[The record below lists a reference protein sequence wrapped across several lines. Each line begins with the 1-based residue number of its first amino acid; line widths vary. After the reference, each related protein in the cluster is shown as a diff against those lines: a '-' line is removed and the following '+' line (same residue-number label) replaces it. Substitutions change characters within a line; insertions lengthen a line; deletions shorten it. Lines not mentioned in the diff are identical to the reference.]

1 MLQTTVG
8 EMTLFANMVAISPAM
23 IIIAQVSGVSDF
35 KILIHQIHDLGIL
48 KEDLIGVMKNL
59 FLLVLGMQA
68 LSTKGKN
75 PFIKIV
81 KMYTLNK

>member
-1 MLQTTVG
+1 
-8 EMTLFANMVAISPAM
+8 MTLFANMVAISPAM

-59 FLLVLGMQA
+59 FLLVLGMQT

-75 PFIKIV
+75 TFIKIV